1 MDAAEEQD
9 RRRLV
14 EENWGSLMEFLGDDR
29 AHDYKR
35 SMPITTD
42 GVALK
47 IGHKAHQNNRAL
59 GTLTRGLGSPAKDQD
74 DKSGHAMKKKET
86 MAKAIDRSKLQSL
99 VNFSKKVGLNQ
110 AVIQTVQL
118 IEQSGQI
125 NTPGY
130 IRTRKRHGEQAVP
143 PRAATKSALANYE
156 YKSVFPEVKSQLR
169 MSKNGT
175 HLSESG
181 YKSTY
186 QTKASRSIMVHNR
199 KAPHYFQTQS

>member
-1 MDAAEEQD
+1 
-9 RRRLV
+9 
-14 EENWGSLMEFLGDDR
+14 
-29 AHDYKR
+29 
-35 SMPITTD
+35 
-42 GVALK
+42 
-47 IGHKAHQNNRAL
+47 
-59 GTLTRGLGSPAKDQD
+59 
-74 DKSGHAMKKKET
+74 MKKKEAT
-86 MAKAIDRSKLQSL
+86 GKSIDRSKLQSL

-130 IRTRKRHGEQAVP
+130 VRTRKRHGEQDVP

-169 MSKNGT
+169 MNKSGARA
-175 HLSESG
+175 SESG